1 MDIKKFNR
9 ANSKDFIIRQNRLNI
24 GISTEIID
32 TQKEIQTERLM
43 NQIKIKLP
51 SISQKKSFDDMKTT
65 TEEKNLGN
73 DFTDGYMKKINL
85 NTIINSYS
93 EKPKLKKFNNSPL
106 NYYNFNRG
114 SKKNNKINSCKKYQ
128 TLNKENKNMQKIFFI
143 KNNNLDEEKLFK
155 IITIK
160 NSPIRKTKKLKTV
173 GYNSCEKK
181 IVKLLKEKSSSKY
194 NIINSPHENKK
205 VLPNKNDNISTMS
218 IIFDNDE
225 FKERKYYKSIQKM
238 EKEVLDNYQNKFS
251 NIRQVNVNFLLNG
264 EKGKI
269 SENVDIKN
277 RIIKSYKEFKKNQ
290 DNERKIR
297 EKKKI
302 KSKKKKIFST
312 DNENKKN
319 NFNKFYK
326 YNRNKKSIKHL
337 KMILEN
343 IDNNMHKRL
352 ENFSKTL
359 DDEFKKFSS
368 YAYKPLKEVFKIKNK

>member
-24 GISTEIID
+24 GISTEKID

-51 SISQKKSFDDMKTT
+51 TISQKKLFDDMKTM

-73 DFTDGYMKKINL
+73 DFTNGYMKNINL

-93 EKPKLKKFNNSPL
+93 EKPKVKIFNNSPL
-106 NYYNFNRG
+106 NYYTYNRG

-181 IVKLLKEKSSSKY
+181 IVKLLKEKSSSK
-194 NIINSPHENKK
+194 NNMINSPHENKK

-238 EKEVLDNYQNKFS
+238 EKEVLDNYKNKFA

-264 EKGKI
+264 EKDKI
-269 SENVDIKN
+269 NENVDIKN

-297 EKKKI
+297 EQNKI
-302 KSKKKKIFST
+302 KSKKKKIFSI
-312 DNENKKN
+312 DNEKNKN

-343 IDNNMHKRL
+343 IDSNMHKRL